1 MVPSISCLPLVYVT
15 GIILG
20 TVNMIQITAIIKL
33 HSITAELTIQG
44 DLMMWENPAYSDA
57 KKTKKL

>member
-20 TVNMIQITAIIKL
+20 TVNMIQITAIIRL
-33 HSITAELTIQG
+33 HSITAELTI
-44 DLMMWENPAYSDA
+44 
-57 KKTKKL
+57 